1 MNHLFDFDIDE
12 YISFLQMRQM
22 FKLSDD
28 SLQSWTD
35 ENWMEFIREHTVMEF
50 KIVES
55 AAEGL
60 GGNEQA
66 WGEIAKNML
75 NSFSQSVLVN
85 QD

>member
-1 MNHLFDFDIDE
+1 
-12 YISFLQMRQM
+12 
-22 FKLSDD
+22 
-28 SLQSWTD
+28 
-35 ENWMEFIREHTVMEF
+35 MEF

>member
-55 AAEGL
+55 AENS
-60 GGNEQA
+60 GGSEQA

-85 QD
+85 

>member
-1 MNHLFDFDIDE
+1 
-12 YISFLQMRQM
+12 M

-55 AAEGL
+55 AENSGS
-60 GGNEQA
+60 EQA